1 MVWHGTALFLAGL
14 LVGIA
19 PGAMANPRMAL
30 SAHVGTLLNGTFL
43 IALGAV
49 WRLVRLP
56 PLQVVAAFWLL
67 AAGSWGS
74 ALGLLLAATL
84 GTRSATPIHGAA
96 ELAAPWREILVTVTL
111 GVPALALLAGTVLVL
126 RGFGRSERTDA
137 A

>member
-14 LVGIA
+14 FLGIA

-49 WRLVRLP
+49 WRQLRLP
-56 PLQVVAAFWLL
+56 PLQAVAAFWLL
-67 AAGSWGS
+67 VVGSWGS

-96 ELAAPWREILVTVTL
+96 ELAAPWREALVTATL
-111 GVPALALLAGTVLVL
+111 GLPALAVLAGTVLVL
-126 RGFGRSERTDA
+126 RGFGRTDRA
-137 A
+137 GSA